1 MTKYDKI
8 FNSSAFTTESLNSE
22 EAVAAIAIISAA
34 VDCTIED
41 IDTESLADIL
51 LEFQV
56 FDGYSQEEILEMV
69 NRLVII
75 AQEEGLGSLFNTANT
90 SLKSNI
96 VLDAFAAGVVMLLE
110 EESMIIPKEKQLYI
124 KQLQQALELQDIEAE
139 EVIREVIAVIEDPQN
154 IEDTQELK
162 QPEIIVDELGQEIYQ
177 SPSNNFR
184 VVVPVT
190 SERGGKIVSQQG
202 MVGFSDSG
210 GTFIRIDYYPL
221 TKEHLETMEEQG
233 QETYLHSVLI
243 ERYLPQAIFKHI
255 PGAEIKYTEYLQDS
269 LLQDTLSSYYYVLVD
284 MPKGSSI
291 SQRENNGNPTRL
303 DAYRG
308 LLTFTNGNF
317 LYIVS
322 SQRTFFTGDLRGSIL
337 DEAEDM
343 KQNILEFIETMDFAL

>member
-90 SLKSNI
+90 SLKSDI

-110 EESMIIPKEKQLYI
+110 EESMTIPKEKQSYI

-139 EVIREVIAVIEDPQN
+139 EVIREVIAVIEDP
-154 IEDTQELK
+154 QELK

-190 SERGGKIVSQQG
+190 SEQGGKIVSQHG

-221 TKEHLETMEEQG
+221 TKEHLETMDEQG

-243 ERYLPQAIFKHI
+243 ERYLPQAILKNI
-255 PGAEIKYTEYLQDS
+255 LGAEIKYTEYLQDS

-343 KQNILEFIETMDFAL
+343 KQNILEFIETMDFGDS

>member
-8 FNSSAFTTESLNSE
+8 FSSSAFTTESLNSE

-90 SLKSNI
+90 SLKSDI

-110 EESMIIPKEKQLYI
+110 EESMTIPKEKQSYI
-124 KQLQQALELQDIEAE
+124 KQLQQSLELQDIEAE
-139 EVIREVIAVIEDPQN
+139 EVIREVIAVIEDP
-154 IEDTQELK
+154 QELK

-190 SERGGKIVSQQG
+190 SEQGGKIVSQQG

-243 ERYLPQAIFKHI
+243 ERYLTQAILKNI
-255 PGAEIKYTEYLQDS
+255 LGAEIKYTEYLQDS

-291 SQRENNGNPTRL
+291 SQRENNGKPTRL

-343 KQNILEFIETMDFAL
+343 KQNILEFIETMDFGDS

>member
-8 FNSSAFTTESLNSE
+8 FNSSAFTNESLNSE

-34 VDCTIED
+34 VDFTVED

-110 EESMIIPKEKQLYI
+110 EESMTIPKEKQSYI

-139 EVIREVIAVIEDPQN
+139 EVIREVIAVIEDPQ
-154 IEDTQELK
+154 ELK

-177 SPSNNFR
+177 SPSNSFR
-184 VVVPVT
+184 VIVPVT

-243 ERYLPQAIFKHI
+243 ERYLPQAIFKNI

-322 SQRTFFTGDLRGSIL
+322 SQQTFFTGDLRGSIL

>member
-90 SLKSNI
+90 SLKSDI

-110 EESMIIPKEKQLYI
+110 EESMTIPKEKQSYI

-139 EVIREVIAVIEDPQN
+139 EVIREVIAVIEDPQ
-154 IEDTQELK
+154 ELK
-162 QPEIIVDELGQEIYQ
+162 QPEIIVDELGQEI
-177 SPSNNFR
+177 
-184 VVVPVT
+184 
-190 SERGGKIVSQQG
+190 
-202 MVGFSDSG
+202 
-210 GTFIRIDYYPL
+210 
-221 TKEHLETMEEQG
+221 
-233 QETYLHSVLI
+233 
-243 ERYLPQAIFKHI
+243 
-255 PGAEIKYTEYLQDS
+255 
-269 LLQDTLSSYYYVLVD
+269 
-284 MPKGSSI
+284 
-291 SQRENNGNPTRL
+291 
-303 DAYRG
+303 
-308 LLTFTNGNF
+308 
-317 LYIVS
+317 
-322 SQRTFFTGDLRGSIL
+322 
-337 DEAEDM
+337 
-343 KQNILEFIETMDFAL
+343 

>member
-8 FNSSAFTTESLNSE
+8 FSSSAFTTESLNSE

-90 SLKSNI
+90 SLKSDI

-110 EESMIIPKEKQLYI
+110 EESMTIPKEKQSYI

-139 EVIREVIAVIEDPQN
+139 EVIREVIAVIEDP
-154 IEDTQELK
+154 QELK

-190 SERGGKIVSQQG
+190 SEQGGKIVSQQG

-243 ERYLPQAIFKHI
+243 ERYLPQAILKNI
-255 PGAEIKYTEYLQDS
+255 LGAEIKYTEYLQDS

-291 SQRENNGNPTRL
+291 SQRENNGKPTRL

-343 KQNILEFIETMDFAL
+343 KQNILEFIETMDFGDS

>member
-8 FNSSAFTTESLNSE
+8 FSSSAFTTESLNSE

-90 SLKSNI
+90 SLKSDI

-110 EESMIIPKEKQLYI
+110 EESMTIPKEKQSYI

-139 EVIREVIAVIEDPQN
+139 EVIREVIAVIEDP
-154 IEDTQELK
+154 QELK

-190 SERGGKIVSQQG
+190 SEQGGKIVSQQG

-221 TKEHLETMEEQG
+221 IKEHLETMEEQG

-243 ERYLPQAIFKHI
+243 ERYLPQAILKNI
-255 PGAEIKYTEYLQDS
+255 LGAEIKYTEYLQDS

-291 SQRENNGNPTRL
+291 SQRENNGKPTRL

-343 KQNILEFIETMDFAL
+343 KQNILEFIETMDFGDS